1 MDRRPLRA
9 HYAYRCLLIV
19 REIAMKVLI
28 TSVALLGGLLGCGS
42 SSDGPTTP
50 YVGPVVPP
58 LESVPYA
65 LLGPGKVAFERIGPF
80 SAAYSSIY
88 IIDATATSSSH
99 AFDNTVTWAPA
110 LSPDGRRLTYTTY
123 SGTATLYDVYVANID
138 GTGVQHA
145 TSFPGQEGP
154 PTWTPDGAKI
164 VVAASVGGNSVYDVY
179 SQSPVTSPG
188 DVTQLTHFAPGA
200 GGSID
205 CPIIVDNEEPV
216 AVSTQGMLAFACFF
230 REVDVLSPNGTPSA
244 SYAPAR
250 GDRRHWPN
258 IFSPS
263 WSPDG
268 TRLAF
273 VQTTSD
279 SATNYA
285 LIGLAVNVMN
295 ADGSNVS
302 TIASVQASSPGVG
315 GGWIGPNNL
324 SLCWMPDGS
333 RLVFNIPES
342 DLVGHLWV
350 VRADGTG
357 LAQLTS
363 APGTWDRSVS
373 CSR

>member
-1 MDRRPLRA
+1 MRPALRTA
-9 HYAYRCLLIV
+9 SNFHRAALISALTLLG
-19 REIAMKVLI
+19 
-28 TSVALLGGLLGCGS
+28 ALLACGS

-50 YVGPVVPP
+50 DPLPVVPA
-58 LESVPYA
+58 LESVPFG
-65 LLGPGKVAFERIGPF
+65 LLGSGKVAFERIGPF
-80 SAAYSSIY
+80 STAYSTIY
-88 IIDATATSSSH
+88 IIDATAMSSAHS
-99 AFDNTVTWAPA
+99 FDNALEFGSA
-110 LSPDGRRLTYTTY
+110 LSPDGRRLAYTTY
-123 SGTATLYDVYVANID
+123 SDNATLYDVYVANID

-145 TSFPGQEGP
+145 THFTGQEGP

-164 VVAASVGGNSVYDVY
+164 VVAASVGSSLIYNVY
-179 SQSPVTSPG
+179 SQSPVANPG

-200 GGSID
+200 GGSLD
-205 CPIIVDNEEPV
+205 CPIIIDNEEPV

-230 REVDVLSPNGTPSA
+230 GEMDVLSSNGTLSA
-244 SYAPAR
+244 SYAPAL

-295 ADGSNVS
+295 ADGSNV
-302 TIASVQASSPGVG
+302 TTVASVQASSDGVG

-333 RLVFNIPES
+333 RLVFNVPES
-342 DLVGHLWV
+342 TLVGHIWV

-363 APGTWDRSVS
+363 APGVWDRSVS
-373 CSR
+373 CSH